1 MGSAFTPG
9 GNTQGVI
16 PKVMDSIFQRISS
29 NKDAEYT
36 VRVGFVEIHKVS
48 NLTSVTI
55 DSAAIQCH
63 TRHPEVVPA
72 SCSAYGN
79 CQHVL
84 HLTDSC
90 LVIEPCSLHNRL
102 AYQL

>member
-29 NKDAEYT
+29 SKDAEYT

-48 NLTSVTI
+48 DLISEVF
-55 DSAAIQCH
+55 SFAAIQCH
-63 TRHPEVVPA
+63 TSRPEVVLA
-72 SCSAYGN
+72 CSSAHCN

-84 HLTDSC
+84 HVGDIYLAAF
-90 LVIEPCSLHNRL
+90 SLHNKL
-102 AYQL
+102 T